1 MKMRYLLCVMCTM
14 LLTSI
19 SMRADETITV
29 SSTGSDISENLDLKA
44 VATLF
49 GEVNDL
55 EKFEEE
61 LNSEKR
67 HINNLDLNGDGIVDY
82 LRVVE
87 VKDGNKHLVVIQAI
101 LAKDIYQDVATI
113 YVEKAKDNKVTVQ
126 IVGDEY
132 IYGVNYV
139 IEPVYFYRPVIYDWF
154 WGAHW
159 VCWHSPY
166 YWGYYPHYWGHYH
179 CWYAHDYWMHMHYY
193 HHHHAHCSYR
203 YAHAPRHSVGVMRK
217 HVSRNDYA
225 VAHPN
230 RSFAARNASRNIQNA
245 RPLQQKR
252 DVDLRS
258 VQATGTHRTAQA
270 GNDANVRQRAD
281 LKTSTNATTASRLTT
296 TNGTNVASARTFGS
310 SNVRRTNN
318 ATLSDANVSRQQ
330 VTNTTSNATRVTS
343 GKTTGTA
350 KATTVTTSRPQSTT
364 TTAKRSDATR
374 VVDNSQR
381 TNYRSST
388 SVNTSNRTSQY
399 GSSSSTSRSSSGS
412 STRVSSGMSRPSST
426 FGGGSRSTGTS
437 VGGSRTSTATRR

>member
-55 EKFEEE
+55 GKFEEE

-258 VQATGTHRTAQA
+258 VQATGTHRTTQA

-343 GKTTGTA
+343 GRTTGTA

-364 TTAKRSDATR
+364 STAKRSDATR

>member
-113 YVEKAKDNKVTVQ
+113 YVEKTKDNKVTVQ

-252 DVDLRS
+252 DVDLRN
-258 VQATGTHRTAQA
+258 VQGTGTHRATQA

-281 LKTSTNATTASRLTT
+281 LKTTTNATTASRLTT

-343 GKTTGTA
+343 GRTTGTA

>member
-113 YVEKAKDNKVTVQ
+113 YVEKTKENTVTVQ

-139 IEPVYFYRPVIYDWF
+139 IEPVYFYRPLIYDWF

-166 YWGYYPHYWGHYH
+166 HWGYYPHYWGHYH

-203 YAHAPRHSVGVMRK
+203 YAHAPRHAVGVMRK

-230 RSFAARNASRNIQNA
+230 RSFAARNANRNMQNA

-252 DVDLRS
+252 DADLRN
-258 VQATGTHRTAQA
+258 VQVSGTNRTTQTS
-270 GNDANVRQRAD
+270 NDAQVRRRTD
-281 LKTSTNATTASRLTT
+281 LKTTNNATTASRITT
-296 TNGTNVASARTFGS
+296 ANGRDVASARTFGS
-310 SNVRRTNN
+310 SNIRKTSNT
-318 ATLSDANVSRQQ
+318 TLSDANVSRQQ
-330 VTNTTSNATRVTS
+330 VTSTTTNATRVTS
-343 GKTTGTA
+343 GQTTGKA
-350 KATTVTTSRPQSTT
+350 KNTTVTTSRPKSTT
-364 TTAKRSDATR
+364 STATRTDATR
-374 VVDNSQR
+374 VVDNSKR

-388 SVNTSNRTSQY
+388 TTNSSNRTSNY
-399 GSSSSTSRSSSGS
+399 GSSSTSRSSSYGTS
-412 STRVSSGMSRPSST
+412 MRGSSGMSRPSST
-426 FGGGSRSTGTS
+426 FSGGSRTSGSS